1 MEPLLTED
9 SEVVSKLLKDS
20 MFSDID
26 ALLVKLHSSEEE
38 SLLITANGTT
48 IHILGSEKGKDF
60 LVQDEGLA
68 MRFHKFCFGDVN
80 VKSEVEQTPSSR
92 DQNIIPE
99 VSDVIKPKRKRGRPP
114 KVAKKL
120 EIVEKDE
127 DPHLEEDDEI
137 TEEDI
142 TANTDNSEAET
153 ECKVTRS
160 GRRVKRKT
168 LESLGYVSLEKKKKI
183 RGTSPESVTIDV
195 PAKSPSKTN
204 VSNAKCISQTK
215 VAVEE
220 KDEEWKEST
229 NGKDEI
235 QEITEIT
242 ESLEASGTE
251 NSCETQ
257 TIPKKRKGHHIC
269 QTCGEKFSTQE
280 LIENHLRIN
289 HPEVWSKILEEE
301 TDILVSLGKHDTV
314 SESPKR
320 KEEKKSLA
328 EKRKEEILYDCQQCE
343 GKFKTTKMLEKHVEL
358 MHADDLSSSKRVETE
373 DQSSDILD
381 ENEVD
386 DSNED
391 NSHSSNAEMRKIVKI
406 KKKMAGFNPLS
417 VALKV
422 NERTYKI
429 HDNFV
434 KGSVFKCYTCEET
447 FDDIAFLIKHMKQTR
462 HDGLQESS
470 EEVMRTLITVSKK
483 KKPNVY
489 KCSHCRVEYF
499 IKENCLHHIKENNC
513 QPVWKRNCPMRNCD
527 LIFDNN
533 NFFMNHMETFHE
545 TTYPFFCQNCNKTFQ
560 RIREFE
566 SHRNYHRRINNSQ
579 LNPSLPVMCNEC
591 GLRFPNNFDL
601 KQHKLDVH
609 EANKKFKC
617 EVCDRKFRREDN
629 MKIHLRTHKK
639 REDDPELQCKICQ
652 KYLCSK
658 DSLKLHT
665 KYMHSDEKPCVCEI
679 CGHRTRQ
686 MGSLQYHMKVR
697 HSDERPYECEW
708 EGCNKSFKI
717 YQVWQSHSQNH
728 ALAIG
733 NIEKAKSYGR
743 LHHCDICFRY
753 FNCRTDMSNHMLIH
767 SNEKSIKCE
776 ICQTTVKRWGSL
788 KRHMMNVHNK
798 VISGGLSAMKMQ
810 EGESPRMRADKRVL
824 SIRKP
829 KTYHMVHTQVKSSP
843 MGIPDVTILKQEP
856 ESVELEEADYQT
868 ETTYELQNSDAQEQL
883 LQILANASSDIT
895 KIEQAASSSVNPAGR
910 DFVSEANSQ
919 TEIMEEVKEYQI
931 EETTDEVCLD
941 SAGEQVIY
949 LNSLPNELV
958 TAQDTGGVIYA
969 IRNSDGSLSLQ
980 LSTEN
985 S

>member
-1 MEPLLTED
+1 
-9 SEVVSKLLKDS
+9 
-20 MFSDID
+20 
-26 ALLVKLHSSEEE
+26 
-38 SLLITANGTT
+38 
-48 IHILGSEKGKDF
+48 
-60 LVQDEGLA
+60 
-68 MRFHKFCFGDVN
+68 
-80 VKSEVEQTPSSR
+80 
-92 DQNIIPE
+92 
-99 VSDVIKPKRKRGRPP
+99 
-114 KVAKKL
+114 
-120 EIVEKDE
+120 
-127 DPHLEEDDEI
+127 
-137 TEEDI
+137 
-142 TANTDNSEAET
+142 
-153 ECKVTRS
+153 
-160 GRRVKRKT
+160 
-168 LESLGYVSLEKKKKI
+168 
-183 RGTSPESVTIDV
+183 
-195 PAKSPSKTN
+195 
-204 VSNAKCISQTK
+204 
-215 VAVEE
+215 
-220 KDEEWKEST
+220 
-229 NGKDEI
+229 
-235 QEITEIT
+235 
-242 ESLEASGTE
+242 
-251 NSCETQ
+251 
-257 TIPKKRKGHHIC
+257 
-269 QTCGEKFSTQE
+269 
-280 LIENHLRIN
+280 
-289 HPEVWSKILEEE
+289 
-301 TDILVSLGKHDTV
+301 
-314 SESPKR
+314 
-320 KEEKKSLA
+320 
-328 EKRKEEILYDCQQCE
+328 
-343 GKFKTTKMLEKHVEL
+343 
-358 MHADDLSSSKRVETE
+358 
-373 DQSSDILD
+373 
-381 ENEVD
+381 
-386 DSNED
+386 
-391 NSHSSNAEMRKIVKI
+391 
-406 KKKMAGFNPLS
+406 
-417 VALKV
+417 
-422 NERTYKI
+422 
-429 HDNFV
+429 
-434 KGSVFKCYTCEET
+434 
-447 FDDIAFLIKHMKQTR
+447 
-462 HDGLQESS
+462 
-470 EEVMRTLITVSKK
+470 
-483 KKPNVY
+483 
-489 KCSHCRVEYF
+489 
-499 IKENCLHHIKENNC
+499 
-513 QPVWKRNCPMRNCD
+513 MRNCD